1 MNDNAKV
8 AFLSPLSSSQKEK
21 NYSPSKQPDETASK
35 SLELPLPHKVSCQ
48 FYELR
53 IVIYNVIG
61 LGLAHSIYYWY
72 IFICKKFVEHD

>member
-35 SLELPLPHKVSCQ
+35 SLELPLPTQSQ
-48 FYELR
+48 L
-53 IVIYNVIG
+53 
-61 LGLAHSIYYWY
+61 SILW
-72 IFICKKFVEHD
+72 IKNCNL